1 MRFMG
6 EFIFR
11 FYSVLFLYPT
21 GDILLTPG
29 NPICQVCT
37 KQEFAA
43 LIQDSINQQLHQ
55 PLILTS

>member
-6 EFIFR
+6 EFIFH

-43 LIQDSINQQLHQ
+43 LI
-55 PLILTS
+55 